1 MKRLLQM
8 LGICL
13 AVLLLHSCFDKSK
26 YAPEPY
32 LRPLEI
38 IKLSDQDYMHVS
50 YLKDDKDGYIPCNG
64 YIRKEGDEVFV
75 FDTPLDDSTSVQLI
89 DFIKNDLNAIIKA
102 VMVSHAHID
111 GAGGVNAFTK
121 AGIPTYGSSKT
132 AALLAKDTITLSNT
146 FQHKDSLKLGKTL
159 VKMDYLG
166 PAHTDDNAIAYIE
179 GPEILLGGCM
189 IKSLEA
195 GKGNLADANLK
206 EWAKTVATAKYLYP
220 NVKQVIPGH
229 GRRGDSTLLTYTI
242 KMFPV
247 EELNVREEESTIN
260 EQETVQL

>member
-50 YLKDDKDGYIPCNG
+50 YLKDGNGGYIPCNG

-75 FDTPLDDSTSVQLI
+75 FETPLDDSTSVQLI
-89 DFIKNDLNAIIKA
+89 DFIQNDLNATIKA

-111 GAGGVNAFTK
+111 GAGGVKAFYE

-132 AALLAKDTITLSNT
+132 AALLARDTITLSNT
-146 FQHKDSLKLGKTL
+146 FQLKDSLMLGKTL

-166 PAHTDDNAIAYIE
+166 PAHTDDNAIAYLE
-179 GPEILLGGCM
+179 GPEVLLGGCM

-220 NVKQVIPGH
+220 DVKQVIPGH
-229 GRRGDSTLLTYTI
+229 GRRGDSSLLTYTI
-242 KMFPV
+242 KMFQV
-247 EELNVREEESTIN
+247 EEPIIKELINTN